1 MFTIAKVKCF
11 NPFFFMSALIGTQY
25 PSSRATR
32 YILPGEFYGEQ
43 IEKLREANADLAK
56 EG

>member
-11 NPFFFMSALIGTQY
+11 NPCFFMSALIGTQFR
-25 PSSRATR
+25 SSRATR
-32 YILPGEFYGEQ
+32 CISLWEFYGGQ
-43 IEKLREANADLAK
+43 IEKPSDANADLAK

>member
-1 MFTIAKVKCF
+1 MLQSSLFYERF
-11 NPFFFMSALIGTQY
+11 NRHDTQY

>member
-11 NPFFFMSALIGTQY
+11 NPCFFMIALIGTQY
-25 PSSRATR
+25 SSSRATR
-32 YILPGEFYGEQ
+32 YILLWEFYGEQ
-43 IEKLREANADLAK
+43 FEKPGQANAGLAK

>member
-32 YILPGEFYGEQ
+32 YILPGESYYGRFE
-43 IEKLREANADLAK
+43 EPDEVNAGLAK